1 MFRTAMSLEKGCK
14 DKGKAVRNA
23 SDRQADR
30 RMNRETNE
38 SAGRDPAL
46 EWSQAASLTHRV
58 ILLKPSP
65 GGSLGGPPTPTTHQA
80 LYRPSSPH
88 H

>member
-30 RMNRETNE
+30 RMNRETKE

-46 EWSQAASLTHRV
+46 EWSQAASLTH
-58 ILLKPSP
+58 
-65 GGSLGGPPTPTTHQA
+65 
-80 LYRPSSPH
+80 
-88 H
+88 